1 MNSVRKSILIGMTV
15 LGLGAAPFAA
25 RAQAQAQSVAPEA
38 GRHTS
43 AASAQQR
50 AEQHAEQHRAKRA
63 AWAAKAAARDQK
75 LHDALKLTP
84 AQEGA
89 WSAWL
94 AARKPAARPER
105 GAAPDRASWK
115 ALPAPQRME
124 RQLARAKQRT
134 AAMEARLAALT
145 SFYGVLTPEQ
155 QKVFDASATQRG
167 GRHHRMHRMH
177 HGA

>member
-15 LGLGAAPFAA
+15 FGLGAAPFL
-25 RAQAQAQSVAPEA
+25 AQAQSVAPEG

-43 AASAQQR
+43 AASAQQH
-50 AEQHAEQHRAKRA
+50 AQQHQARRA

-75 LHDALKLTP
+75 LHDALKLTA

-105 GAAPDRASWK
+105 GAAADRGGWK
-115 ALPAPQRME
+115 ALPAPQRLE

-134 AAMEARLAALT
+134 LAMEARLAALT

-155 QKVFDASATQRG
+155 QKVFDASAAQRG
-167 GRHHRMHRMH
+167 GRHHRHHRMGH
-177 HGA
+177 SA